1 MEDNIDLDASTLIYG
16 AKTLDQLGGDLL
28 NRVIETACGKQTKA
42 EALGYTEMAISRDC
56 NYV

>member
-16 AKTLDQLGGDLL
+16 TKTLDQLGGDLL

-42 EALGYTEMAISRDC
+42 EALGYTEMAMSRVC